1 MSMYQKRILNIKSKT
16 TALIKN
22 IRLNEIIMLVTG
34 FFLGGATLFEEISIF
49 GVACAISY
57 LKKGFKSFCVILP
70 VAGYAL
76 SGDVFKIKYVAV
88 CVLLCILR
96 ELLHKTD
103 KLEKF
108 SLLSEFMY
116 PLCAFGVIFS
126 QEGSIYD
133 CFVTAI
139 ECVILHYFVKFYD
152 TFLNYFSSKGLR
164 RTVKQS
170 ELGAIVFV
178 CAICMTWGS
187 AIEMPLGINPSG
199 VISVFIIMFCA
210 LEFSLGVTAVAGII
224 LGTAASVANPSCIYC
239 VGSYSVSALFG
250 GISKKYG
257 KTGIVFSFIIANAAM
272 TFYINGS
279 DEVLINL
286 FDVLVAALIF
296 GLCPKSGLKSAK
308 ENLMLLMASEKT
320 REAKRLGII
329 KEFTYRKMARL
340 SGAFKGLA
348 ESLKSES
355 DKRLVSPDEDK
366 MLVQN
371 VAERVCKRCK
381 NCDLCWGENQIRTFE
396 TAKNLFDAIRRR
408 GWAELY
414 DLPTYFKN
422 MCFSSNTLVL
432 EANKVYELYRVNM
445 VWEKK
450 LYENK
455 LIMSNQLESMGGMV
469 NNLANELKENF
480 VFESGIE
487 SNIIM
492 LLDELGIKVK
502 EVIALPEKQRL
513 KVYVAI
519 KDCDNKNIP
528 ERTVL
533 AVVEKVT
540 GKKMRADI
548 DLSKDNVVTAS
559 YYEKENYSV
568 ATGVARVRPE
578 TERVSGDSYAI
589 ITPGDGKTIIALS
602 DGMGTGIKAAEESKA
617 TVSLLEKLLNAGV
630 EKESAIKLI
639 NSVLILKAYDES
651 FATLDM
657 LVFDMYSGEGEFI
670 KTGGVASYIKRGGNV
685 ITINAGSLPT
695 GIISTCD
702 AANYKIPLKTDDII
716 VIVSDGVTDAF
727 RGANAI
733 PEILKAVDIYDMKT
747 LADVIM
753 EQALKKIIR
762 PHDDMTVICVRV
774 Q

>member
-1 MSMYQKRILNIKSKT
+1 MGMYQKRALNAKSKT
-16 TALIKN
+16 IALFKN
-22 IRLNEIIMLVTG
+22 IRLNEIIMLITG
-34 FFLGGATLFEEISIF
+34 FFLGGATLFEEISVF
-49 GVACAISY
+49 GVCCAISY

-76 SGDVFKIKYVAV
+76 SGDIFKMKYVAV
-88 CVLLCILR
+88 CIFLCVLR
-96 ELLHKTD
+96 EILHKAD

-108 SLLSEFMY
+108 GSLAEFTY
-116 PLCAFGVIFS
+116 SLCALGIIFT
-126 QEGSIYD
+126 QDGSIYD
-133 CFVTAI
+133 YFVTAI
-139 ECVILHYFVKFYD
+139 EWVILHYFVKFYD
-152 TFLNYFSSKGLR
+152 VFLNYFSSKGLR
-164 RTVKQS
+164 RTVKQN

-178 CAICMTWGS
+178 CAICMTWNSG
-187 AIEMPLGINPSG
+187 IEMPLGINPSG

-210 LEFSLGVTAVAGII
+210 LEFSLGVTAIAGII
-224 LGTAASVANPSCIYC
+224 LGTAVSVANPSCIYC
-239 VGSYSVSALFG
+239 VGAYSVSALFG

-257 KTGIVFSFIIANAAM
+257 KTGIVLSFIIANAVV
-272 TFYINGS
+272 TFYVNGS
-279 DEVLINL
+279 EEVLINL
-286 FDVLVAALIF
+286 FDVLAAALIF
-296 GLCPKSGLKSAK
+296 ALCPKSGLKSAK

-329 KEFTYRKMARL
+329 KEFTYRNMARL
-340 SGAFKGLA
+340 SMAFKGLA
-348 ESLKSES
+348 ESLKSET
-355 DKRLVSPDEDK
+355 DKRIVSSDEDK

-371 VAERVCKRCK
+371 VAERVCKRCR
-381 NCDLCWGENQIRTFE
+381 NCELCWGENQNQTFVIL
-396 TAKNLFDAIRRR
+396 KNLFDAIRRR

-414 DLPTYFKN
+414 DLPTNFKN

-455 LIMSNQLESMGGMV
+455 LIMSNQLASMGGMV
-469 NNLANELKENF
+469 NNLASELKENF
-480 VFESGIE
+480 VFESEIE
-487 SNIIM
+487 RNIIM

-513 KVYVAI
+513 KVFVTI
-519 KDCDNKNIP
+519 KDCVNENILKG
-528 ERTVL
+528 TVL
-533 AVVEKVT
+533 AVTEKIT
-540 GKKMRADI
+540 GKKMRVDI
-548 DLSKDNVVTAS
+548 ANNKDGVVTAS

-568 ATGVARVRPE
+568 ATGVARIRPE

-602 DGMGTGIKAAEESKA
+602 DGMGTGVKAAEESKA
-617 TVSLLEKLLNAGV
+617 TVNLLEKLLNAGV

-702 AANYKIPLKTDDII
+702 AANYKIALKSGDIV

-727 RGANAI
+727 RGINAI
-733 PEILKAVDIYDMKT
+733 PDILKNVEIYDMKK

-753 EQALKKIIR
+753 EQALKKVIR
-762 PHDDMTVICVRV
+762 PHDDMTVICARV